1 MIRFAP
7 SVSRPAAR
15 PSPASRF
22 TPRGVARAALLAT
35 ATLALAACGKS
46 GGDAVASA
54 SAAAQQP
61 VSGGTLTWG
70 VTTEPVCFDPHRASQ
85 QNAFWVIRNV
95 VDSLI
100 DKRAD
105 GSYAPW
111 LAKSWSV
118 SGDGRVYTF
127 ELRDDVRFTDGT
139 RFDANAVKANF
150 DYILANVATTSASS
164 SLLVHFDHAEVVSPT
179 EVKLVMKQPDSTTL
193 ESLSSVKLGFLS
205 PKALASN
212 HDLCAGGP
220 GLVGTGPF
228 VFSAYQRGQSATF
241 TRNPDYRW
249 QSGRAA
255 HQGPAWLERVVYRF
269 LPEAAVRT
277 GALSSG
283 QVDMIEGVQPTDAP
297 VFDGVEGYAYYT
309 GPSATTSFTLN
320 VNYTAA
326 PADDVRVRRALRDG
340 FDLDAIVKSVYLG
353 TVRRAWSNIGP
364 DNPDT
369 NAALKGNWGNDVKGA
384 NRLLDEAGWTGRDAD
399 GFRTRD
405 GRRLTIEVGY
415 PQPYVRDSRDVLIRA
430 IQSALRQNL
439 GLDLRLRITT
449 AGDFANQKATGIWSI
464 YPNTDNPSDVA
475 MELWDMLGDQG
486 FLYNA
491 IPKSDPVITG
501 AINRARRLP
510 VGEERRAL
518 LAEIQR
524 RAVDQGYIVPLFAP
538 AYHIAARS
546 DVHGIGF
553 EPQLDGPNSA
563 YELWLGKPAGQG

>member
-1 MIRFAP
+1 MNRYA
-7 SVSRPAAR
+7 SRLTHRPAAH
-15 PSPASRF
+15 ASR
-22 TPRGVARAALLAT
+22 AAFLA
-35 ATLALAACGKS
+35 ALAAFALSGCGKS
-46 GGDAVASA
+46 DPAAGGAAASGT
-54 SAAAQQP
+54 AAAQAALKPQ
-61 VSGGTLTWG
+61 SGGTLTWG

-95 VDSLI
+95 IDSLI

-105 GSYAPW
+105 GTYAPW

-118 SGDGRVYTF
+118 SDDGKVYTF
-127 ELRDDVRFTDGT
+127 NLRDDVHFTDGT
-139 RFDANAVKANF
+139 PFDASAVKANF

-164 SLLVHFDHAEVVSPT
+164 SLLVHFDHAEVVSPSV
-179 EVKLVMKQPDSTTL
+179 VKLVMKQPDSTTL
-193 ESLSSVKLGFLS
+193 ESLSSVKLGFVS
-205 PKALASN
+205 PKALKSAA
-212 HDLCAGGP
+212 DLCAGGP
-220 GLVGTGPF
+220 ALVGTGPF

-241 TRNPDYRW
+241 ARNPDYQW
-249 QSGRAA
+249 ASGRAQ
-255 HQGPAWLERVVYRF
+255 HQGPAYLDRVVYRF

-297 VFDGVEGYAYYT
+297 VFEGVDGFGYYT

-320 VNYTAA
+320 VNYTIA

-369 NAALKGNWGNDVKGA
+369 NAALKGTWGNDVKGA
-384 NRLLDEAGWTGRDAD
+384 NALLDAAGWTARDAE
-399 GFRTRD
+399 GFRTKD
-405 GRRLTIEVGY
+405 GKRLTIEVGY

-439 GLDLRLRITT
+439 GFDLKLHITT
-449 AGDFANQKATGIWSI
+449 AGDFANQKASGVWYI

-475 MELWDMLGDQG
+475 MELWDMLGDHG

-491 IPKSDPVITG
+491 IPKSDPEITG
-501 AINRARRLP
+501 AINRARQLP
-510 VGEERRAL
+510 VGDERRKL
-518 LAEIQR
+518 LADIQH

-538 AYHIAARS
+538 AYHIAAKS
-546 DVHGIGF
+546 TVHGIGF
-553 EPQLDGPNSA
+553 EPELDGPNSA
-563 YELWLGKPAGQG
+563 YELWIDRKGS

>member
-1 MIRFAP
+1 ML
-7 SVSRPAAR
+7 
-15 PSPASRF
+15 
-22 TPRGVARAALLAT
+22 G
-35 ATLALAACGKS
+35 ALAAVAAFTLAGCEKS
-46 GGDAVASA
+46 EPAGAGNGSASASA
-54 SAAAQQP
+54 SAAQAALKPQA
-61 VSGGTLTWG
+61 GGTLTWG
-70 VTTEPVCFDPHRASQ
+70 VTTEPACFDPHRASQ

-95 VDSLI
+95 FDSLI

-118 SGDGRVYTF
+118 SDDGKVYTF
-127 ELRDDVRFTDGT
+127 NLRDDVHFTDGT
-139 RFDANAVKANF
+139 PFDASAVRANF

-164 SLLVHFDHAEVVSPT
+164 SLLVHFDHAEVVSPSV
-179 EVKLVMKQPDSTTL
+179 VKLVMKQPDSTTL
-193 ESLSSVKLGFLS
+193 ESLSSVKLGFIS
-205 PKALASN
+205 PKALKSAA
-212 HDLCAGGP
+212 DLCAGGP
-220 GLVGTGPF
+220 PLVGTGPF

-241 TRNPDYRW
+241 TRNPDYQW
-249 QSGRAA
+249 ASGRAQ
-255 HQGPAWLERVVYRF
+255 HQGPAYLDRVVYRF

-297 VFDGVEGYAYYT
+297 VFEGVDGFGYYT

-320 VNYTAA
+320 VNYTIA

-369 NAALKGNWGNDVKGA
+369 NAALKGTWGNDVKGA
-384 NRLLDEAGWTGRDAD
+384 NALLDAAGWTARDAE
-399 GFRTRD
+399 GFRTKD
-405 GRRLTIEVGY
+405 GKRLSIEVGY

-439 GLDLRLRITT
+439 GFDLKLHITT
-449 AGDFANQKATGIWSI
+449 AGDFANQKASGVWYI

-475 MELWDMLGDQG
+475 MELWDMLGDHG

-491 IPKSDPVITG
+491 IPKSDPEITG
-501 AINRARRLP
+501 AINRARQLP
-510 VGEERRAL
+510 VGDERRKL
-518 LAEIQR
+518 LADIQH
-524 RAVDQGYIVPLFAP
+524 RAVDQAYIVPLFAP
-538 AYHIAARS
+538 AYHIAAKS
-546 DVHGIGF
+546 TVHGIGF
-553 EPQLDGPNSA
+553 EPELDGPNSA
-563 YELWLGKPAGQG
+563 YELWIDRKEH